1 MITPIAKSLIGK
13 RSAVVLKTPGG
24 NIRENLLPAGKI
36 CLHADQDAVVDLD
49 EGAEKIMQ
57 VVSDAGTIYD
67 MEGEHDTNVGNMF
80 SRIKQGMENLDETAK
95 REIHITDIL
104 AVDTMAPVRISG
116 AWQERPVLRKRSE
129 SRRW

>member
-1 MITPIAKSLIGK
+1 
-13 RSAVVLKTPGG
+13 
-24 NIRENLLPAGKI
+24 
-36 CLHADQDAVVDLD
+36 
-49 EGAEKIMQ
+49 MQ

-104 AVDTMAPVRISG
+104 GSGYAWHRFGFPVP
-116 AWQERPVLRKRSE
+116 WQERPVLRKRSE

>member
-67 MEGEHDTNVGNMF
+67 MEGEHDTYVLKDQTGNG
-80 SRIKQGMENLDETAK
+80 K
-95 REIHITDIL
+95 
-104 AVDTMAPVRISG
+104 SG
-116 AWQERPVLRKRSE
+116 
-129 SRRW
+129 

>member
-80 SRIKQGMENLDETAK
+80 SRIKQGMEIWMRLR
-95 REIHITDIL
+95 RERFIL
-104 AVDTMAPVRISG
+104 LIFWQWIRWHRFGFPVP
-116 AWQERPVLRKRSE
+116 WQERPVLRKRSE

>member
-57 VVSDAGTIYD
+57 VVSDADVYKRQ
-67 MEGEHDTNVGNMF
+67 VF
-80 SRIKQGMENLDETAK
+80 STLLINSSSTSL
-95 REIHITDIL
+95 
-104 AVDTMAPVRISG
+104 
-116 AWQERPVLRKRSE
+116 
-129 SRRW
+129 